1 MYVRQS
7 DLFVSVAIIMYIV
20 FFALSPP
27 EFVRTILS
35 SPIGMS
41 ASFGLAVYIVLYH
54 SKAIGVLLIVAL
66 LASMTQITEGF
77 AAGSCSVDT
86 IQSSTLFDGT
96 DLTTVNDVANAG
108 ACGSAC
114 CENASCKAFTYNS
127 QNKKCHLKNGNITS
141 ASGSANFSGARVTRT
156 STGGTTDRGSGGRTL
171 NDINKDIDD
180 LKKVGILESDNDNV
194 AMKNL
199 IRERNAIQKDPRAI
213 PDGEDSSVDRPK
225 NGGSRRS
232 DPPADTKKETS
243 IPKPTMSCNLENFAS
258 Y

>member
-54 SKAIGVLLIVAL
+54 SKAIGILLIVAL

-77 AAGSCSVDT
+77 AGGSCSVDT
-86 IQSSTLFDGT
+86 IQSSMLFDGT
-96 DLTTVNDVANAG
+96 DLTTVNDVANAA
-108 ACGSAC
+108 ACGTKC
-114 CENASCKAFTYNS
+114 CENARCNGFTYNS
-127 QNKKCHLKNGNITS
+127 QNKKCHLKSGNITS
-141 ASGSANFSGARVTRT
+141 AAGAAYFSGAKVTRT
-156 STGGTTDRGSGGRTL
+156 AGEKKESEKNASPGGG
-171 NDINKDIDD
+171 
-180 LKKVGILESDNDNV
+180 
-194 AMKNL
+194 
-199 IRERNAIQKDPRAI
+199 
-213 PDGEDSSVDRPK
+213 VDRPK

-232 DPPADTKKETS
+232 DPPADTKQETTV
-243 IPKPTMSCNLENFAS
+243 PKPTMSCNLENFAS